1 LEAKLLYETDR
12 CLHCGSCLSVCPLV
26 NAGVPGNP
34 KKVGVYAARDMRK
47 ADYFTTTP
55 FNCTFCLACVNACPV
70 NLPTPEVVKRL
81 RGRVK
86 RPDSIEQLVENVK
99 SSGNIF
105 GMRNDERWIWSIE
118 LDFPL
123 EEKIDTKAEVGYFVG
138 CNSAFAPSL
147 SGIPVA
153 NITLLERAKIN
164 YTLIS
169 GEKCC
174 GIPLAMAGEES
185 VLAEIA
191 KSNVEEYK
199 KRGVK
204 VLVTS
209 CPACLRA
216 WREVYPR
223 IVKVPFKVQHAT
235 QFIFSLIKRG
245 KIKLARIDR
254 KVTYQDPCELARGCG
269 IIIEPRLLI
278 KETGALLLE
287 FKEKGLEAEC
297 CGGGGLLRA
306 TNPQTATRLA
316 LSKLQEAKLLGS
328 EAIITACP
336 ACKQN
341 LLKAGGDI
349 PILDIGEL
357 LLTALPSNS

>member
-1 LEAKLLYETDR
+1 MEAKLLQETDR

-26 NAGVPGNP
+26 NAGVLGSP
-34 KKVGVYAARDMRK
+34 KKIGVYAAKDARK
-47 ADYFTTTP
+47 VNHIITTP
-55 FNCTFCLACVNACPV
+55 FNCTFCLACVNVCPV

-81 RGRVK
+81 RGRIK
-86 RPDSIEQLVENVK
+86 HSKSIEQLVENVR

-105 GMRNDERWIWSIE
+105 GMGNDERGIWSIE

-123 EEKIDTKAEVGYFVG
+123 EERIDAKAEVGYFVG

-153 NITLLERAKIN
+153 NVTLLERAKVN
-164 YTLIS
+164 YMLIS
-169 GEKCC
+169 DEKCC
-174 GIPLAMAGEES
+174 GMPLVMAGEEG

-191 KSNVEEYK
+191 KSNVEEYR

-216 WREVYPR
+216 WKELYPKV
-223 IVKVPFKVQHAT
+223 VKVPFKVQHT
-235 QFIFSLIKRG
+235 SQFLLDLITKN
-245 KIKLARIDR
+245 KIKLSKIDR
-254 KVTYQDPCELARGCG
+254 KVAYQDPCELARGCG
-269 IIIEPRLLI
+269 IVKEPRLLI

-306 TNPQTATRLA
+306 TNPQTSTKLA
-316 LSKLQEAKLLGS
+316 FSKLKEAKLLGA

-341 LLKAGGDI
+341 LLKAGGNI
-349 PILDIGEL
+349 AILDVGEL
-357 LLTALPSNS
+357 LLAALPSNP